1 MTQRTVLVVDDDPQM
16 QRLLNARLTA
26 GGYRV
31 LCAGNGADAM
41 ALLRTGEPRL
51 VLCDWEMPGMSG
63 PDLCRAVRSDLSLP
77 FAYLVVITAHSDKG
91 RVVEALDAGA
101 DDFVSKPFDQ
111 SELMARLR
119 AGERI
124 LFLEDQRA
132 ERFRIETE
140 RNHLKDAVAA
150 MEQVL
155 GVVAHEL
162 RTPLA
167 ALRAMS
173 ELLLTDGEAARQ
185 SGEFE
190 SFLGGIHQEVVRMS
204 DTVNN
209 LLEAAR
215 LNSGKAR
222 WNWSS
227 FQLKE
232 ICEEAVE
239 TVRCLVDEKAVEVGC
254 RVEPPDATML
264 GDAEAIRRV
273 VLNLLNNARKHTTS
287 GKVRV
292 TARRVSEAGVDWV
305 ELIVSDTGSGMPPQ
319 VLARVGEAF
328 ALNSGIVG
336 ANHVGGTGLGL
347 SICKSIAAAHGGSL
361 SVDSSTDR
369 GTTVTARLRAD
380 LPGPEQVAPG
390 PSLIPANPEGISESR
405 STQAA

>member
-1 MTQRTVLVVDDDPQM
+1 MTKRTVLVVDDDPQM

-31 LCAGNGADAM
+31 LSAANGDQAL
-41 ALLRTGEPRL
+41 ALLRTRDPRL

-63 PDLCRAVRSDLSLP
+63 PDLCRAVRGDLSLP
-77 FAYLVVITAHSDKG
+77 HVYLVVITAHSEKG
-91 RVVEALDAGA
+91 RLVEALDAGA
-101 DDFVSKPFDQ
+101 DDFVTKPFDQ
-111 SELMARLR
+111 AELMARLR
-119 AGERI
+119 AGERV
-124 LFLEDQRA
+124 LYLEDQRA

-173 ELLLTDGEAARQ
+173 ELLLTDAEAARQ
-185 SGEFE
+185 SGEFDA
-190 SFLGGIHQEVVRMS
+190 FLSGIHQEVVRMS

-222 WNWSS
+222 WNWST
-227 FQLKE
+227 FRLRE
-232 ICEEAVE
+232 VCEQAVE
-239 TVRCLVDEKAVEVGC
+239 TVRCLVDEKAVKVAC
-254 RVEPPDATML
+254 HVEPADAAMA

-287 GKVRV
+287 GHVTV
-292 TARRVSEAGVDWV
+292 TARRADDDAAGQWV
-305 ELIVSDTGSGMPPQ
+305 ELSVSDTGSGMPSQ
-319 VLARVGEAF
+319 VLARLGEAF

-336 ANHVGGTGLGL
+336 ENHVGGTGLGL
-347 SICKSIAAAHGGSL
+347 SICKSIAAAHGGTLHVESCPNK
-361 SVDSSTDR
+361 

-380 LPGPEQVAPG
+380 LPAPEQIESG
-390 PSLIPANPEGISESR
+390 PSLVPVGEGALEDR